1 MWTENYESDLIA
13 IISSFSA
20 AVILELQ
27 ERFPNR
33 PLLNAMKIFNHL
45 IWPDDK
51 ELLVNYG
58 KDELNILMEY
68 YMAIIEDDVFEEW
81 NNYKAIVY
89 ANYKTT
95 KLELLLPKLF
105 ENYSEDFPNI
115 LKLLSIIHSIPFSN
129 MECERGF

>member
-1 MWTENYESDLIA
+1 
-13 IISSFSA
+13 
-20 AVILELQ
+20 
-27 ERFPNR
+27 
-33 PLLNAMKIFNHL
+33 L

-89 ANYKTT
+89 ANYKTI
-95 KLELLLPKLF
+95 KLELLLLKLF